1 MEPLK
6 TYAYLTLARQRVFDW
21 VRPLGAE
28 AYVRALPNWRRTIG
42 QTLTHIMTSEWYYIQ
57 RLQRREVPPYES
69 WRIREEDPPTCAA
82 LEAEWAT
89 QTGRTRDALSAVR
102 DWSAGLE
109 YRVTGDD
116 GQHAIVTASAADI
129 FTQLV
134 LHEVHHRAQVM
145 NMLQVLGVVIDDIDF
160 NTMMYQRR
168 AVSPAG

>member
-6 TYAYLTLARQRVFDW
+6 TYTYLTLARARVFDW

-28 AYVRALPNWRRTIG
+28 AYARPLPNWRRTIG

-57 RLQRREVPPYES
+57 RLQARDVPPYEQWS
-69 WRIREEDPPTCAA
+69 IREEDAPALAA
-82 LEAEWAT
+82 LEVEWKEQAERT
-89 QTGRTRDALSAVR
+89 QEALRAVR
-102 DWSAGLE
+102 DWSASLE

-116 GQHAIVTASAADI
+116 GVPAIVTASAADI

-145 NMLQVLGVVIDDIDF
+145 NMVQGLGVTLDDLDF
-160 NTMMYQRR
+160 NALMYKRR
-168 AVSPAG
+168 AVS